1 MSIPMRWCMRG
12 EARPLRTGT
21 WALSLRIFLAGRT
34 CFGVG
39 VSNRERKWDER
50 DAVDALGAVR
60 LKLLKRH
67 HLQADILMSP
77 AKRKVVVAGRRA
89 GKTTL
94 AALGAVELMLDS
106 KKVLITS
113 TTQDQADTFWDKAK
127 LWLRPMLNAKMV
139 VKNENRRV
147 LIFGDTGRIRVKTGS
162 NPDVLRGDDAD
173 FIIFDECAL
182 LDPAAWYEV
191 AAPMLTDRDGSAL
204 FIGTPHRKNWFFHLY
219 QAARDPH
226 NERWQAWH
234 FTTSANPFLSK
245 VAVDELSKEMT
256 EEAYRQEILAEFL
269 DGDGVV
275 FRKVRQAATA
285 RHSSPYEG
293 AFVCGLDWAQHR
305 DYTCIVVMD
314 AALGKMVAMDRFN
327 GVDWALQRGRLKALV
342 QKWQPQLI
350 VAEANS
356 IGGPNIEALQREGL
370 PIVPFM
376 TTAQS
381 KTNIIERLVLAFE
394 QGVIRILNDP
404 VLVGELEAYERTIHP
419 YTGQSKYGAP
429 SGMHDD
435 TVMALALAWYGCLQP
450 REEEIVVEKPR
461 LAVVGNPFY
470 GG

>member
-1 MSIPMRWCMRG
+1 M
-12 EARPLRTGT
+12 
-21 WALSLRIFLAGRT
+21 
-34 CFGVG
+34 
-39 VSNRERKWDER
+39 
-50 DAVDALGAVR
+50 DALGEVR

-67 HLQADILMSP
+67 ALQAEILTSS

-94 AALGAVELMLDS
+94 AALGAIEDMLDG

-127 LWLRPMLNAKMV
+127 FWLRPMLNAKIV
-139 VKNENRRV
+139 VKNETRR
-147 LIFGDTGRIRVKTGS
+147 LLQFGDYGRIRVKTGS

-182 LDPAAWYEV
+182 LDPAAWYKV

-219 QAARDPH
+219 QAACDPH

-234 FTTSANPFLSK
+234 FPTMENPFLST
-245 VAVDELSKEMT
+245 VAVRELSREMT
-256 EEAYRQEILAEFL
+256 EEAYRQEIMAEFL

-275 FRKVRQAATA
+275 FRKVRDAATA
-285 RHSSPYEG
+285 RLRHPYQG
-293 AFVCGLDWAQHR
+293 AFVCGLDWAQQR

-314 AALGKMVAMDRFN
+314 AMVGKMVAMDRFN
-327 GVDWALQRGRLKALV
+327 KVDWALQRGRLKALV
-342 QKWQPQLI
+342 SKWQPQMI

-376 TTAQS
+376 TTAQT
-381 KTNIIERLVLAFE
+381 KANLIERLVLAFE

-404 VLVGELEAYERTIHP
+404 VLIGELEAYERTVNQ

-450 REEEIVVEKPR
+450 QEEGDGVDMPKLE
-461 LAVVGNPFY
+461 VVGNPFY

>member
-1 MSIPMRWCMRG
+1 MGLIRG
-12 EARPLRTGT
+12 KLG
-21 WALSLRIFLAGRT
+21 
-34 CFGVG
+34 
-39 VSNRERKWDER
+39 
-50 DAVDALGAVR
+50 DAVDALGDVR

-67 HLQADILMSP
+67 ALQADILASP

-94 AALGAVELMLDS
+94 AALGAIEALLDH

-113 TTQDQADTFWDKAK
+113 TSQDQADTFWDKAK
-127 LWLRPMLNAKMV
+127 FWLRPMLNAKMV
-139 VKNENRRV
+139 VKNEARR
-147 LIFGDTGRIRVKTGS
+147 LLEFGDKGRIRVKTGS
-162 NPDVLRGDDAD
+162 NPDILRGDDAD

-219 QAARDPH
+219 HAAGDTE

-234 FTTSANPFLSK
+234 FSTTENPFLSP
-245 VAVDELSKEMT
+245 VAVEELSKEMT

-269 DGDGVV
+269 DGAGIV
-275 FRKVRQAATA
+275 FRKVWEAATA
-285 RHSSPYEG
+285 QPIAPYQG
-293 AFVCGLDWAQHR
+293 TFVCGLDWAQQR

-314 AALGKMVAMDRFN
+314 AMYGTMVAMDRFN

-342 QKWQPQLI
+342 RKWNPQMI

-370 PIVPFM
+370 PVVPFM
-376 TTAQS
+376 TTTQS
-381 KTNIIERLVLAFE
+381 KTNLIERLVLAFE

-404 VLVGELEAYERTIHP
+404 VLVGELEAYERTVNAH
-419 YTGQSKYGAP
+419 TGQSKYGAP

-450 REEEIVVEKPR
+450 QEEEVVVDMPR